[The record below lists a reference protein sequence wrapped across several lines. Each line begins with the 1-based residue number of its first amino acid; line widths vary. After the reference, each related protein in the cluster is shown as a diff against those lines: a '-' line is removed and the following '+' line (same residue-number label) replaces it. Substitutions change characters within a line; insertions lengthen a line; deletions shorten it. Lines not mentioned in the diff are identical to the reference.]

1 MDYQN
6 FSTFHPEGGGIVYLL
21 FHIWILH
28 LILPLVTHQKYINI
42 SHSLQDTQGRRLKI
56 RDLEIFSRTSYGLY
70 FNTYSIFHYI
80 VSLHI
85 KLHILFLR
93 IVQVG
98 NNVSHHTWWEPVVAF
113 PTVIFSQFYV
123 SHNYFIILTHVM
135 SDQEGVKGLDS
146 ICM

>member
-1 MDYQN
+1 M
-6 FSTFHPEGGGIVYLL
+6 V
-21 FHIWILH
+21 
-28 LILPLVTHQKYINI
+28 
-42 SHSLQDTQGRRLKI
+42 
-56 RDLEIFSRTSYGLY
+56 LY

-85 KLHILFLR
+85 ILHILFLR

-123 SHNYFIILTHVM
+123 SHNYCIILTHVRKELR
-135 SDQEGVKGLDS
+135 D
-146 ICM
+146 

>member
-1 MDYQN
+1 M
-6 FSTFHPEGGGIVYLL
+6 V
-21 FHIWILH
+21 
-28 LILPLVTHQKYINI
+28 
-42 SHSLQDTQGRRLKI
+42 
-56 RDLEIFSRTSYGLY
+56 LY

-85 KLHILFLR
+85 ILHILFLK

-146 ICM
+146 ICMRRCVHCIF

>member
-1 MDYQN
+1 M
-6 FSTFHPEGGGIVYLL
+6 V
-21 FHIWILH
+21 
-28 LILPLVTHQKYINI
+28 
-42 SHSLQDTQGRRLKI
+42 
-56 RDLEIFSRTSYGLY
+56 LY

-85 KLHILFLR
+85 ILHILFLR

-135 SDQEGVKGLDS
+135 SDQEGVKRLDS
-146 ICM
+146 ICCVKMCSLYFLASLLRFVYIRRTFSRVPSSLNQASLEYLSKPELYPTKLNLYYTYHTNISQ

>member
-1 MDYQN
+1 M
-6 FSTFHPEGGGIVYLL
+6 V
-21 FHIWILH
+21 
-28 LILPLVTHQKYINI
+28 
-42 SHSLQDTQGRRLKI
+42 
-56 RDLEIFSRTSYGLY
+56 LY
-70 FNTYSIFHYI
+70 FNTYYI

-85 KLHILFLR
+85 ILHILLHILFLR

-135 SDQEGVKGLDS
+135 SEQEGVKGLDS
-146 ICM
+146 ICMRRCVHCIF